1 MTPKPQRRIS
11 LQLRFV
17 LAIVLV
23 AFAYFVGQYRKAVP
37 RGRAGDSGAV
47 NSSTAARTTFPADS
61 ASDRASRF
69 AWIPAFPGAEIEGI
83 TSKLTRGQIAYGFH
97 FRTAQDF
104 KSALA
109 FYGDK
114 LKEAGFQVEIKDSSD
129 KGGELHADS
138 ADGKRTFDVVAA
150 KVYSGTGAEIGVTA
164 VLR

>member
-11 LQLRFV
+11 LQLRLI
-17 LAIVLV
+17 LAIVFV
-23 AFAYFVGQYRKAVP
+23 SFAYFVGQYRKAVP
-37 RGRAGDSGAV
+37 RGPAGDA
-47 NSSTAARTTFPADS
+47 STANSRTAGRTMFPADS
-61 ASDRASRF
+61 ASDRANRF

-104 KSALA
+104 KSVLV

-150 KVYSGTGAEIGVTA
+150 KVYSGTGTEIGVTA
-164 VLR
+164 VQR